1 MKFRCFGSNWEGG
14 VFLWV
19 LLKVLA
25 EAVVAVRWR
34 SLTVEVPIDFGS
46 SGLPRLQNAMLSKKN
61 HGAIDSSVKG
71 FNPLKKLFVAGI
83 ALGVATW
90 MTPEVRA
97 QACDTP
103 GCKCQQGQHGHHHDC
118 QAVTVLD
125 RIDSFADRLETGLDR
140 VFGRMISKKKHCNC
154 AHCQGKTSG
163 MAYANV
169 PADVVPLVEPGI
181 EPMSVPEEP
190 GIADP
195 LPIRTI
201 EPNTKSGSSKTI
213 NPNTN
218 SRPRVPM
225 KAIEPTQITAPKQI
239 TAPEREFPT
248 STQQGSEVPF
258 NVRPK
263 QPAIELRPLETAPPS
278 SKNKP
283 NREPGVIIPE
293 WLDDPFKE
301 DQSSKESAKPQRLLP
316 AAPTPPNDIRW
327 SKRPSLEQQS
337 QKVEAPKSET
347 VVVSPAKPEPVVVN
361 EPKPEP
367 VLRLRISDQS
377 AERAGGKISDRDE
390 PNVVKAS
397 SNQPI
402 RITFPVKK

>member
-1 MKFRCFGSNWEGG
+1 
-14 VFLWV
+14 
-19 LLKVLA
+19 
-25 EAVVAVRWR
+25 
-34 SLTVEVPIDFGS
+34 
-46 SGLPRLQNAMLSKKN
+46 
-61 HGAIDSSVKG
+61 
-71 FNPLKKLFVAGI
+71 
-83 ALGVATW
+83 
-90 MTPEVRA
+90 
-97 QACDTP
+97 
-103 GCKCQQGQHGHHHDC
+103 
-118 QAVTVLD
+118 
-125 RIDSFADRLETGLDR
+125 
-140 VFGRMISKKKHCNC
+140 MISKKKHCNC